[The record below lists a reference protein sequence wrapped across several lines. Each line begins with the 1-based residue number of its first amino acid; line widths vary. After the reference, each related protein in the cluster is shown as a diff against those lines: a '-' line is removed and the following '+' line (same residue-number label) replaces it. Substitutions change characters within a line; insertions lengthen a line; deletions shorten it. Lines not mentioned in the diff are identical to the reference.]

1 MKKAVLIIFALAAVI
16 GVSLFLFLKPG
27 NNSNPVGPNIN
38 NENSGDV
45 LSEDEGRAAKVVVE
59 AIPVKNKTDNI
70 DVECTYPAI
79 RSFSNKEFENNI
91 NKQIATNINE
101 YRTEI
106 NYVVDDLTPEINLY
120 KYRASYEKFT
130 WGDYLTLVV
139 SQDYQ
144 TGGIRSNTWKDIYNI
159 NVLTERIIYLSD
171 LFEATTDYE
180 SAIIYEVTKQAE
192 DKGYKLMGGDGLKK
206 IPTYQKFYIK
216 DGTLFIYFD
225 PSEVAGAVYGA
236 LEFEMPFT
244 LNSKGYFEVK

>member
-1 MKKAVLIIFALAAVI
+1 MKKAVLLIFALAMVI
-16 GVSLFLFLKPG
+16 GVSLFLLLKQE
-27 NNSNPVGPNIN
+27 NSNNPVGPNN
-38 NENSGDV
+38 NVNSGEAV
-45 LSEDEGRAAKVVVE
+45 SGEEGRAANVVVE

-106 NYVVDDLTPEINLY
+106 NYVVDELTPEINLY

-159 NVLTERIIYLSD
+159 NVSTERIIYLSD

-180 SAIIYEVTKQAE
+180 SAIISEVTRQADE
-192 DKGYKLMGGDGLKK
+192 KGYKLMGGDGLKK

-216 DGTLFIYFD
+216 NGVLFIYFD
-225 PSEVAGAVYGA
+225 PSEVAGATYGA

-244 LNSKGYFEVK
+244 LNARGRFEVK